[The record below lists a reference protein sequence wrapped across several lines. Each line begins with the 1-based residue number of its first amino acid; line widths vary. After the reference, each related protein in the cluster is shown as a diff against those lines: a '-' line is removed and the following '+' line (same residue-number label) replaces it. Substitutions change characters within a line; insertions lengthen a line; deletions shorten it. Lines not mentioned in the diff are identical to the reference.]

1 MITLVRNIHQLVT
14 PLGTEPRAGL
24 EMNELVLREGVR
36 LILRDDRVL
45 AVEADGPDPR
55 ADRVID
61 AAGGVVVPGLVD
73 PCVTAGRRPR
83 ANDAG
88 GPDAELV
95 RLRAGMEA
103 LLRQGT
109 TSAEIRAVAGE
120 ASGLEETLADL
131 QRLSHRVALRGS
143 PAFLGAPCSSATS
156 RAGDRISTLIGE
168 LIPSVS
174 RRRLATTCVALCGE
188 GGYGRKEARAVLR
201 AARGAGLRLK
211 IQASGCDA
219 DALLAATDVPVET
232 IDHLVGMPVGAR
244 NLAALRKAGA
254 MPVLLPS
261 AAIMRREAPGSARPL
276 LQAGLPIA
284 LGSSADIVAGGVFSL
299 WTAVSLAVRDLD
311 LRFNEALVAATL
323 NAAVA
328 LGSAHEV
335 GTLEPGKFADF
346 AILDLDDVRRIP
358 DFVVGLPIRA
368 VFVGGREAVG

>member
-1 MITLVRNIHQLVT
+1 MIALVKNIRQLVT
-14 PLGTEPRAGL
+14 PLGTEPRAGP
-24 EMNELVLREGVR
+24 EMDEIAIREGVR
-36 LILRDDRVL
+36 LVLRDDRIL
-45 AVEADGPDPR
+45 AVEPDGPDPR

-73 PCVTAGRRPR
+73 PCVTAGHHPH
-83 ANDAG
+83 AYGAG

-95 RLRAGMEA
+95 RLRAGIEA

-109 TSAEIRAVAGE
+109 TSAEIRAA
-120 ASGLEETLADL
+120 ADAADGLEETLADL
-131 QRLSHRVALRGS
+131 QRLSHRVALRRS
-143 PAFLGAPCSSATS
+143 SAFLGAPCSGATS

-174 RRRLATTCVALCGE
+174 RRHLAATCVALCGE
-188 GGYGRKEARAVLR
+188 GAYNRKEARAVLR
-201 AARGAGLRLK
+201 AARGAGLRLR
-211 IQASGCDA
+211 IQASGSDA

-232 IDHLVGMPVGAR
+232 IDHLEGMPLGAR
-244 NLAALRKAGA
+244 GLAALRKAGT
-254 MPVLLPS
+254 MPILLPG
-261 AAIMRREAPGSARPL
+261 ARVMRREAPTSARPL

-284 LGSSADIVAGGVFSL
+284 LGSAADIVAGGVFSL
-299 WTAVSLAVRDLD
+299 WTGVSLAVRDLD

-346 AILDLDDVRRIP
+346 AILDIDDVRRIP

-368 VFVGGREAVG
+368 VFVGGREAVR

>member
-1 MITLVRNIHQLVT
+1 MRHGGFAARATTMPAALT
-14 PLGTEPRAGL
+14 PNSCGFAP
-24 EMNELVLREGVR
+24 
-36 LILRDDRVL
+36 
-45 AVEADGPDPR
+45 DGSSPAP
-55 ADRVID
+55 
-61 AAGGVVVPGLVD
+61 
-73 PCVTAGRRPR
+73 
-83 ANDAG
+83 
-88 GPDAELV
+88 
-95 RLRAGMEA
+95 
-103 LLRQGT
+103 GT
-109 TSAEIRAVAGE
+109 TSAEIRAAAGE

-143 PAFLGAPCSSATS
+143 PAFLGAPCSSRPPEPATAS
-156 RAGDRISTLIGE
+156 RHSSAS
-168 LIPSVS
+168 SS
-174 RRRLATTCVALCGE
+174 RRSVAGAWPRHASFCVVRVDTA
-188 GGYGRKEARAVLR
+188 ARRPEPCSR
-201 AARGAGLRLK
+201 AARGAGLRLR

-232 IDHLVGMPVGAR
+232 IDHLEGMPVGAR
-244 NLAALRKAGA
+244 GLAALRKAGA

-299 WTAVSLAVRDLD
+299 WTGVSLAVRDLD

-323 NAAVA
+323 NAAAA